1 MSKSAAALGPQ
12 DAFPLLVPS
21 LLSSKPCKERTA
33 GWERILRAVKG
44 SETRLEAETPG
55 LGGTLAA
62 VNGTPPTA
70 TPQAAGRIL
79 CYPGPGLQRLTYFA
93 VFMNE
98 GGGSWVLVFRLESVT
113 LHRRSCCSL
122 HANS

>member
-44 SETRLEAETPG
+44 SETRPEAESPG

-98 GGGSWVLVFRLESVT
+98 E
-113 LHRRSCCSL
+113 RRKLGFSFQAGECDSAQKEL
-122 HANS
+122 LFAAR